1 MRQALIRRSLTIPLE
16 PMRWLVIGCLGVALL
31 GLVMP
36 FPVFPPCP
44 MLAVTGVPCPMCG
57 MTRSVRS
64 LAVGDFDTSIRFQP
78 FGVAAA
84 ITGMVVLAMW
94 VAPST
99 RRIASVRIPLS
110 IVVSCVAISWIW
122 NIGFNPTF

>member
-1 MRQALIRRSLTIPLE
+1 MYQALIRRSLTIPLE
-16 PMRWLVIGCLGVALL
+16 PMRWLVVGCLGIALL

-44 MLAVTGVPCPMCG
+44 MLTVTGVPCPMCG

-64 LAVGDFDTSIRFQP
+64 FSVGDIDASIRYQP
-78 FGVAAA
+78 FGIIAAVVG
-84 ITGMVVLAMW
+84 IGVLALW
-94 VAPST
+94 ATPTS
-99 RRIASVRIPLS
+99 RRISSVRIPVV
-110 IVVSCVAISWIW
+110 IAVSCVAGSWIW

>member
-1 MRQALIRRSLTIPLE
+1 MYQALIRRSLTIPLE
-16 PMRWLVIGCLGVALL
+16 PMRWLVVGCLGIALL

-44 MLAVTGVPCPMCG
+44 MLTVTGVPCPMCG

-64 LAVGDFDTSIRFQP
+64 FSVGDIDASIRYQP
-78 FGVAAA
+78 FGIIAA
-84 ITGMVVLAMW
+84 IVGIGVLALW
-94 VAPST
+94 ATPTT
-99 RRIASVRIPLS
+99 RRIVSVRIPVV
-110 IVVSCVAISWIW
+110 IAVSCVAGSWIW

>member
-1 MRQALIRRSLTIPLE
+1 MYQALIRRSLTIPLE
-16 PMRWLVIGCLGVALL
+16 PMRWLVVGCLGIALL

-44 MLAVTGVPCPMCG
+44 MLTVTGVPCPMCG

-64 LAVGDFDTSIRFQP
+64 FSVGDIDASIRYQP
-78 FGVAAA
+78 FGMIAAVVG
-84 ITGMVVLAMW
+84 IGVLALW
-94 VAPST
+94 ATPAT
-99 RRIASVRIPLS
+99 RRIASVRVPVVIA
-110 IVVSCVAISWIW
+110 VSCVAVSWIW